1 MLVVK
6 RIALGN
12 LRIVVIVHER
22 ARILVEL
29 RGLSTILIAV
39 LELRCVPFIRSS
51 FITVSLHAAGIT
63 LVIEVRLM
71 IVIVSE
77 IISREIVLILAIEI
91 FIAILVTK
99 LVLTAKLVAT
109 IKIAV
114 ILLLVSITRSTI
126 WLLSKLG
133 LHLYLLV
140 KLHHLLHLL
149 SIHIIT
155 VNNSSRSS

>member
-6 RIALGN
+6 RIALRN
-12 LRIVVIVHER
+12 LRIVVIVHVR
-22 ARILVEL
+22 ARILVER
-29 RGLSTILIAV
+29 RGLSTIVIAV
-39 LELRCVPFIRSS
+39 RELRCVPFIRSS

-77 IISREIVLILAIEI
+77 ISREIVLILAIEI

-99 LVLTAKLVAT
+99 GVWTAKLVAT

-114 ILLLVSITRSTI
+114 ILLLVSITRSRI
-126 WLLSKLG
+126 
-133 LHLYLLV
+133 
-140 KLHHLLHLL
+140 
-149 SIHIIT
+149 
-155 VNNSSRSS
+155 

>member
-77 IISREIVLILAIEI
+77 ISREIVLILAIEI

-140 KLHHLLHLL
+140 KFHHLLHLL

-155 VNNSSRSS
+155 VNNSSCSS

>member
-77 IISREIVLILAIEI
+77 ISREIVLILAIEI

-155 VNNSSRSS
+155 VNNSSCSS

>member
-77 IISREIVLILAIEI
+77 ISREIVLILAIEI